1 MQKEKVYKHKQRYVK
16 HIKLK
21 IDNTKTTNN
30 WKWNQLLRKGKQFL
44 RH

>member
-21 IDNTKTTNN
+21 IDNTKTTKNR
-30 WKWNQLLRKGKQFL
+30 KSTQVLRKG
-44 RH
+44 